1 MKPGLPSWTPFPALV
16 LVPVGGI
23 CAYTGR
29 LTPESDQPNDV
40 WSSSDCAGGTV
51 SGVPPSGQGS
61 EIPVVLIEA
70 QGWMVCDGRWLE
82 PAKYPA
88 LYAVLGTL
96 YGDDGEGRFR
106 IPDLRGLFLRG
117 VDSGAGRDPD
127 AAQRIGPTGTG
138 EDAGVGSLQCDA
150 VQDHVH
156 SYQAA
161 SLTTTGQSGQGAAL
175 PAQATATGAAA
186 QPGSI
191 SPAQPDGTPIRTS
204 SETRPRNVAVHHL
217 IRFR

>member
-1 MKPGLPSWTPFPALV
+1 MNPGLPSWNPFPALV
-16 LVPVGGI
+16 LVPVGAI
-23 CAYTGR
+23 CAYAGR
-29 LTPESDQPNDV
+29 LTPESDRPNDV
-40 WSSSDCAGGTV
+40 WSNSGCAGGTEA
-51 SGVPPSGQGS
+51 GLPPAAGS
-61 EIPVVLIEA
+61 SDIPVVLIEA

-82 PAKYPA
+82 PAKYPE
-88 LYAVLGTL
+88 LYAVLATL

-127 AAQRIGPTGTG
+127 AARRRGPTGTG
-138 EDAGVGSLQCDA
+138 DDSGVGSLQCDA

-161 SLTTTGQSGQGAAL
+161 SLTATGQSGEGAL
-175 PAQATATGAAA
+175 TPGQPTATGTAA
-186 QPGSI
+186 QPDSI
-191 SPAQPDGTPIRTS
+191 SPLLPDGEPIRTS
-204 SETRPRNVAVHHL
+204 SETRPRNVAVHYL